1 MTQCTVNRGDII
13 SLINKMKNIN
23 LFRCEH
29 TEMIFLQYLKIYL
42 DIDLKK

>member
-1 MTQCTVNRGDII
+1 MTQCTFNRGDI
-13 SLINKMKNIN
+13 SLINRMKNID
-23 LFRCEH
+23 LFCCEH